1 MSEKVTSKEIIIGFV
16 VGIVTNLAWALIT
29 EKFNVYWITLIFLGT
44 ISVYYL
50 VWKFVI

>member
-29 EKFNVYWITLIFLGT
+29 EKLNVYWITLIFLGQFLSIT
-44 ISVYYL
+44 LFGSS
-50 VWKFVI
+50 